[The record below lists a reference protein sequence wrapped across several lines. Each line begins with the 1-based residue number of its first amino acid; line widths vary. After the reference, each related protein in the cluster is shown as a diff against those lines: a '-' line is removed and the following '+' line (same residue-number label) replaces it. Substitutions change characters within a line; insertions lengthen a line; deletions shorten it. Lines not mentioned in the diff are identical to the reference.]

1 MKTHMKK
8 VMIAAAIVLGSLSP
22 ALASSH
28 SEFTW
33 HDNIRP
39 HGHPRSQ
46 SIADAAVNYCYAQ
59 TGLSREDDITQAF
72 KDCMATRSY
81 TWVSTRLVQNL
92 ATKNPASQLAKG
104 EFIDPDTGLVC
115 HNTGFAS
122 LCESPPADMT
132 IHYTNKYGL
141 NCTRT
146 GAMSICSNL

>member
-1 MKTHMKK
+1 M
-8 VMIAAAIVLGSLSP
+8 
-22 ALASSH
+22 ASSH
-28 SEFTW
+28 YEFTW

-46 SIADAAVNYCYAQ
+46 AVADAAVDYCYAQ

-81 TWVSTRLVQNL
+81 TWVSTKLVQNPPSKS
-92 ATKNPASQLAKG
+92 TTSKNPLAKLAKD

-122 LCESPPADMT
+122 ICESPPADMT
-132 IHYTNKYGL
+132 IHYTNKHGL